1 VYETSSLAGK
11 VDVDKERAEEWLKAP
26 LLSHRTSETLKNIP
40 TLKEHLKKCA
50 APVKLGVPY

>member
-1 VYETSSLAGK
+1 MAGK

-40 TLKEHLKKCA
+40 TLKEHLRKCA
-50 APVKLGVPY
+50 APVQLGVPY